1 MMNKSL
7 ITNLVSI
14 FIILVGFLYHDE
26 FSFIFLVGV
35 FALSGSITN
44 WLAIHMLFEKIPFL
58 YGSGVILDRFED
70 IKLGIKNLILQE
82 LFSVDQIEKFIFD
95 NKEKASG
102 GIIEKI
108 DFDRV
113 FVGLVESIESSQL
126 GGMLAMIG
134 GRKALEP
141 LKEPFIKK
149 LRVIIEDFIKE
160 NAGNDNSTDELFLKI
175 ENILDARLADLSPN
189 DIKTIIQKMI
199 REHLGWLVVWG
210 GFFGGLLGLIFSPVG
225 LNLIWKEECFNTLP
239 LVNYDINHPP
249 SISTVVPV
257 INSFSMAKIIPCATS
272 SGVPALGIRLFL
284 VTLV

>member
-1 MMNKSL
+1 MNKSL

-14 FIILVGFLYHDE
+14 FFILIGFLYRDD

-35 FALSGSITN
+35 FALSGSVTN

-82 LFSVDQIEKFIFD
+82 LFSIDQIEKFIFD

-102 GIIEKI
+102 GIVEKI
-108 DFDRV
+108 DFDKV

-141 LKEPFIKK
+141 LKEPFVKK
-149 LRVIIEDFIKE
+149 LKVIIEDFIKE
-160 NAGNDNSTDELFLKI
+160 NAGNNNSTDELFLKI

-225 LNLIWKEECFNTLP
+225 LNLI
-239 LVNYDINHPP
+239 
-249 SISTVVPV
+249 
-257 INSFSMAKIIPCATS
+257 
-272 SGVPALGIRLFL
+272 
-284 VTLV
+284 

>member
-14 FIILVGFLYHDE
+14 FIILIGFLYRDD
-26 FSFIFLVGV
+26 FSFILLVGV

-44 WLAIHMLFEKIPFL
+44 WLAIHMLFDKVPFL
-58 YGSGVILDRFED
+58 YGSGVILDRFDD
-70 IKLGIKNLILQE
+70 IKLGIKNLILKE
-82 LFSVDQIEKFIFD
+82 LFSADQIEKFILD
-95 NKEKASG
+95 NKQKASG
-102 GIIEKI
+102 GIIDKI

-113 FVGLVESIESSQL
+113 FIGLVESIEGSQL

-141 LKEPFIKK
+141 LKDPFVKK
-149 LRVIIEDFIKE
+149 LKVIIEDFIKD
-160 NAGNDNSTDELFLKI
+160 NSGNNNSTDELLLKI

-189 DIKTIIQKMI
+189 DIKIIIQKMI

-225 LNLIWKEECFNTLP
+225 LNLI
-239 LVNYDINHPP
+239 
-249 SISTVVPV
+249 
-257 INSFSMAKIIPCATS
+257 
-272 SGVPALGIRLFL
+272 
-284 VTLV
+284 

>member
-1 MMNKSL
+1 MNKSL

-14 FIILVGFLYHDE
+14 FIILIGFLFRDD

-35 FALSGSITN
+35 FALSGSVTN

-108 DFDRV
+108 DFDKV

-149 LRVIIEDFIKE
+149 LKVIIEDFIKE
-160 NAGNDNSTDELFLKI
+160 NAGNNNSTDELFLKI

-225 LNLIWKEECFNTLP
+225 LNLI
-239 LVNYDINHPP
+239 
-249 SISTVVPV
+249 
-257 INSFSMAKIIPCATS
+257 
-272 SGVPALGIRLFL
+272 
-284 VTLV
+284 

>member
-26 FSFIFLVGV
+26 FSFIFFVGV

-58 YGSGVILDRFED
+58 CGSGVILDRFED

-134 GRKALEP
+134 GKKALEP

-189 DIKTIIQKMI
+189 DIKIIIQKMI

-225 LNLIWKEECFNTLP
+225 LNLI
-239 LVNYDINHPP
+239 
-249 SISTVVPV
+249 
-257 INSFSMAKIIPCATS
+257 
-272 SGVPALGIRLFL
+272 
-284 VTLV
+284 

>member
-14 FIILVGFLYHDE
+14 FIILIGFLYRDD

-35 FALSGSITN
+35 FALSGSVTN

-108 DFDRV
+108 DFDKV

-141 LKEPFIKK
+141 LKEPFVKK
-149 LRVIIEDFIKE
+149 LKVIIEDFIKE
-160 NAGNDNSTDELFLKI
+160 NAGNNNSTDELFLKI

-225 LNLIWKEECFNTLP
+225 LNLI
-239 LVNYDINHPP
+239 
-249 SISTVVPV
+249 
-257 INSFSMAKIIPCATS
+257 
-272 SGVPALGIRLFL
+272 
-284 VTLV
+284 

>member
-26 FSFIFLVGV
+26 FSFILLVGV

-95 NKEKASG
+95 KKEKASG

-134 GRKALEP
+134 GKKALEP

-225 LNLIWKEECFNTLP
+225 LNLI
-239 LVNYDINHPP
+239 
-249 SISTVVPV
+249 
-257 INSFSMAKIIPCATS
+257 
-272 SGVPALGIRLFL
+272 
-284 VTLV
+284 

>member
-1 MMNKSL
+1 MNKSL

-102 GIIEKI
+102 GIIDKI
-108 DFDRV
+108 DFDRA
-113 FVGLVESIESSQL
+113 FFGLVESIESSQL

-225 LNLIWKEECFNTLP
+225 LNLI
-239 LVNYDINHPP
+239 
-249 SISTVVPV
+249 
-257 INSFSMAKIIPCATS
+257 
-272 SGVPALGIRLFL
+272 
-284 VTLV
+284 

>member
-14 FIILVGFLYHDE
+14 FIIVVGFLYHDD
-26 FSFIFLVGV
+26 FSFILLVGV
-35 FALSGSITN
+35 FALSGSVTN

-82 LFSVDQIEKFIFD
+82 LFSIDQIEKFIFD

-102 GIIEKI
+102 GIVEKI
-108 DFDRV
+108 DFDKV

-141 LKEPFIKK
+141 LKEPFVKK
-149 LRVIIEDFIKE
+149 LKVIIEDFIKE
-160 NAGNDNSTDELFLKI
+160 NAGNNNSTDDLFLKI

-210 GFFGGLLGLIFSPVG
+210 GFFGGLLGLIFSPIG
-225 LNLIWKEECFNTLP
+225 LNLI
-239 LVNYDINHPP
+239 
-249 SISTVVPV
+249 
-257 INSFSMAKIIPCATS
+257 
-272 SGVPALGIRLFL
+272 
-284 VTLV
+284 

>member
-1 MMNKSL
+1 MNKSL

-14 FIILVGFLYHDE
+14 FIIVIGFLYRDD

-35 FALSGSITN
+35 FALSGSVTN

-82 LFSVDQIEKFIFD
+82 LFSIDQIEKFIFD

-102 GIIEKI
+102 GIVEKI
-108 DFDRV
+108 DFDKV

-141 LKEPFIKK
+141 LKEPFVKK
-149 LRVIIEDFIKE
+149 LKVIIEDFIKE
-160 NAGNDNSTDELFLKI
+160 NAGNNNSTDELFLKI

-225 LNLIWKEECFNTLP
+225 LNLI
-239 LVNYDINHPP
+239 
-249 SISTVVPV
+249 
-257 INSFSMAKIIPCATS
+257 
-272 SGVPALGIRLFL
+272 
-284 VTLV
+284 

>member
-1 MMNKSL
+1 MNKSL

-35 FALSGSITN
+35 FALSGSVTN

-95 NKEKASG
+95 KKEKASG

-134 GRKALEP
+134 GKKALEP

-225 LNLIWKEECFNTLP
+225 LNLI
-239 LVNYDINHPP
+239 
-249 SISTVVPV
+249 
-257 INSFSMAKIIPCATS
+257 
-272 SGVPALGIRLFL
+272 
-284 VTLV
+284 

>member
-1 MMNKSL
+1 MNKSL

-14 FIILVGFLYHDE
+14 FIILVGFLYNDE

-35 FALSGSITN
+35 FALSGSVTN

-58 YGSGVILDRFED
+58 YGSGVILERFED

-82 LFSVDQIEKFIFD
+82 LFSVEQIEKFIFD

-141 LKEPFIKK
+141 LKGPFVKK
-149 LRVIIEDFIKE
+149 LKIIIEDFIKE
-160 NAGNDNSTDELFLKI
+160 NAGNNNSTDELFLKI

-189 DIKTIIQKMI
+189 DVKTIIQKMI

-225 LNLIWKEECFNTLP
+225 LNLI
-239 LVNYDINHPP
+239 
-249 SISTVVPV
+249 
-257 INSFSMAKIIPCATS
+257 
-272 SGVPALGIRLFL
+272 
-284 VTLV
+284 

>member
-7 ITNLVSI
+7 ITNLISI
-14 FIILVGFLYHDE
+14 FIILIGFLYRDD
-26 FSFIFLVGV
+26 FSFILLVGV

-44 WLAIHMLFEKIPFL
+44 WLAIHMLFDKVPFL
-58 YGSGVILDRFED
+58 YGSGVILDRFDD
-70 IKLGIKNLILQE
+70 IKLGIKNLILKE
-82 LFSVDQIEKFIFD
+82 LFSAEQIEKFIHD
-95 NKEKASG
+95 NKQKASG

-113 FVGLVESIESSQL
+113 FIGLVESIEGSQL

-141 LKEPFIKK
+141 LKDPFVKK
-149 LRVIIEDFIKE
+149 LKVIIEDFIKD
-160 NAGNDNSTDELFLKI
+160 NSGNNNSTDELLLKI

-189 DIKTIIQKMI
+189 DVKIIIQKMI

-225 LNLIWKEECFNTLP
+225 LNLI
-239 LVNYDINHPP
+239 
-249 SISTVVPV
+249 
-257 INSFSMAKIIPCATS
+257 
-272 SGVPALGIRLFL
+272 
-284 VTLV
+284 

>member
-7 ITNLVSI
+7 ITNLISI
-14 FIILVGFLYHDE
+14 FIILIGFLYRDN
-26 FSFIFLVGV
+26 FSFILLVGV

-44 WLAIHMLFEKIPFL
+44 LLAIHMLFDKVPFL
-58 YGSGVILDRFED
+58 YGSGVILDRFDD
-70 IKLGIKNLILQE
+70 IKLGIKNLILKE
-82 LFSVDQIEKFIFD
+82 LFSAEQIDKFILD
-95 NKEKASG
+95 NKQKTSG

-113 FVGLVESIESSQL
+113 FVGLVESIEGSQL

-141 LKEPFIKK
+141 LKDPFVKK
-149 LRVIIEDFIKE
+149 LKVIIEDFIKD
-160 NAGNDNSTDELFLKI
+160 NSGNNNSTDELVLKI

-189 DIKTIIQKMI
+189 DIKIIIQKMI

-225 LNLIWKEECFNTLP
+225 LNLI
-239 LVNYDINHPP
+239 
-249 SISTVVPV
+249 
-257 INSFSMAKIIPCATS
+257 
-272 SGVPALGIRLFL
+272 
-284 VTLV
+284 

>member
-35 FALSGSITN
+35 FALSGSVTN

-160 NAGNDNSTDELFLKI
+160 NAGNNNSTNELFLKI

-210 GFFGGLLGLIFSPVG
+210 GFFGGLLGLIFSPIG
-225 LNLIWKEECFNTLP
+225 LNLI
-239 LVNYDINHPP
+239 
-249 SISTVVPV
+249 
-257 INSFSMAKIIPCATS
+257 
-272 SGVPALGIRLFL
+272 
-284 VTLV
+284 